1 MGLYKHHYEH
11 YNVSIKRTY
20 WLFNILF
27 YTIHINGN
35 DLSNLMNQGALS
47 STNILG
53 KDMANINN
61 AIGKLKTSA
70 VSVLFAIPCI
80 ALAGSGIIHDKL
92 DRAEIGREVSSLQVV
107 NFVKTKYSDKG
118 RGVGFHKSPKEGF
131 PDCYIVRLMTHEGI
145 ITILKINCQ

>member
-1 MGLYKHHYEH
+1 
-11 YNVSIKRTY
+11 
-20 WLFNILF
+20 
-27 YTIHINGN
+27 
-35 DLSNLMNQGALS
+35 
-47 STNILG
+47 
-53 KDMANINN
+53 MANITH
-61 AIGKLKTSA
+61 AILKLKISA
-70 VSVLFAIPCI
+70 ASALMTLSGI

-107 NFVKTKYSDKG
+107 NFVKTKYANKG